1 MRRFHHRPFRLLL
14 CASAACGALAGRAQ
28 AQDAV
33 DAIVVTG
40 PARQYQQ
47 AIAVKRQL
55 AVVSDSVT
63 GDDVGSL
70 PDFGLGEALV
80 RIPGVSTII
89 NNARG
94 EAQLFTLRGL
104 NADYNAVQ
112 IDGFSLPATE
122 TTRRNVSLDV
132 IPSSLASRV
141 DVFKTRTADMTG
153 NAIGGIANLRTRSA
167 FDHQGLFVAGR
178 ADWARYENE
187 RQVRDSTP
195 SGQAE
200 LAISDR
206 FGPQDHFGYVVSAS
220 YFRRDSSSL
229 DSAVD
234 TYSFYNA
241 AGAVLANTDPAVAT
255 ANPVPD
261 RRRWLTYDNLRQRYG
276 AFGKLE
282 YDDGKLAAHLTGAD
296 FRHLND
302 EQRQSN
308 ILIKTGTATAVTA
321 TSGSAAAASAQVDLA
336 HYEQK
341 RRIRYVDAGLS
352 YRASDKSVVTAAINS
367 AVSTYRQDALLETYR
382 AASNT
387 ALGYD
392 YAYAPGG
399 FPDFKPRT
407 PSAYYDATRYQQSE
421 HTRNADDNREK
432 VLAFKAGYAFN
443 LDPDAEGLGF
453 GVGVEGRFLDRTY
466 DFSEAS
472 YAPITPAGFLLSETL
487 SATTISPYN
496 GAGQHMMLIDEDKA
510 VGVFNARSALY
521 RLNSNT
527 TTRNLGSDYT
537 VSEDVRAAYLTG
549 AYVRGAL
556 RANFGVRYED
566 TRLETGSNTATTRA
580 GVTTYAWATQG
591 QRYGKLLPSLNLIY
605 DVTPDL
611 KLRLGYG
618 RALGRPNYD
627 LLAARQTVARDS
639 ATATISGGNPDLKPR
654 MSDNY
659 DLSLEYYV
667 GRRGAITAAVFRK
680 AIKNEIL
687 TTTTTDTQLIDG
699 VSTVVTTRQP
709 VNGSSASVNGLEVG
723 YTLTRLDM
731 LPKPLDGLGFS
742 VNGAFLDMDGASVTM
757 ASGDTR
763 KLPALVEAAR
773 TTVNVAL
780 FYEYRGFNA
789 KLAYN
794 HVSPILWVVATDAP
808 LNDRY
813 YGAAD
818 TYDLQMQY
826 KVARG
831 LTLVGQA
838 KNLTNERPLR
848 LAGPDRN
855 LLREEL
861 DNGRSYWVGLKFKY

>member
-1 MRRFHHRPFRLLL
+1 MRRSNRHSCRLPL
-14 CASAACGALAGRAQ
+14 CASVAAAAFASQ
-28 AQDAV
+28 AWAQDTV
-33 DAIVVTG
+33 DTVVITG

-47 AIAVKRQL
+47 AIAVKRQTG
-55 AVVSDSVT
+55 VVSDSVT
-63 GDDVGSL
+63 ADDVGSL

-153 NAIGGIANLRTRSA
+153 NAIGGVANLRTRSA
-167 FDHQGLFVAGR
+167 FDHEGLFVAGR
-178 ADWARYENE
+178 ADWAKYENTRE
-187 RQVRDSTP
+187 IRDSTP

-200 LAISDR
+200 LAVSNR
-206 FGPQDHFGYVVSAS
+206 FGPQNHFGYVLSAS
-220 YFRRDSSSL
+220 YFRRDSASL

-234 TYSFYNA
+234 TYSFYDA
-241 AGAVLANTDPAVAT
+241 SGAVLSNTDPGVGA
-255 ANPVPD
+255 ANAVPD
-261 RRRWLTYDNLRQRYG
+261 RRRWLYYDNLRQRYG

-282 YDDGKLAAHLTGAD
+282 YDDGKLAVHLTGAD

-302 EQRQSN
+302 EERQSN
-308 ILIKTGTATAVTA
+308 ILIKTGTATGVTA
-321 TSGSAAAASAQVDLA
+321 TSGSVAAASAQADLA
-336 HYEQK
+336 HYNQK
-341 RRIRYVDAGLS
+341 RRIRYVEAGLS
-352 YRASDKSVVTAAINS
+352 YRASERSVVTAGVNS

-382 AASNT
+382 AASST

-392 YAYAPGG
+392 YSYAVGG
-399 FPDFKPRT
+399 FPDFRLRT
-407 PSAYYDATRYQQSE
+407 PAAYYDATRYQQSE

-443 LDPDAEGLGF
+443 LDQDAEGLGF
-453 GVGVEGRFLDRTY
+453 GAGVEGRFLDRTY
-466 DFSEAS
+466 DFSETS
-472 YAPITPAGFLLSETL
+472 YAPIAPANFLLSETL
-487 SATTISPYN
+487 SATTIWPYN
-496 GAGQHMMLIDEDKA
+496 GAGQHLMLIDEDKA
-510 VGVFNARSALY
+510 VGVFDARSALY
-521 RLNSNT
+521 KLNSNFT
-527 TTRNLGSDYT
+527 ARNLGSDYT
-537 VSEDVRAAYLTG
+537 VSEDVRAAYLMG
-549 AYVRGAL
+549 AYARGPL
-556 RANFGVRYED
+556 RADFGLRYED
-566 TRLETGSNTATTRA
+566 TRLQTGSYNATTKA
-580 GVTTYAWATQG
+580 GVTTYAWATQS
-591 QRYGKLLPSLNLIY
+591 QHYGKLLPLLNLKY
-605 DVTPDL
+605 DLTPDL

-627 LLAARQTVARDS
+627 LLAARQTVARD
-639 ATATISGGNPDLKPR
+639 TASVTISGGNPNLKPR

-659 DLSLEYYV
+659 DLSLEYYL
-667 GRRGAITAAVFRK
+667 GRGGAITAAVFRK

-687 TTTTTDTQLIDG
+687 TTTTTDTQMIDG
-699 VSTVVTTRQP
+699 ISTVVVTRQP
-709 VNGSSASVNGLEVG
+709 VNGSSASVNGLELG
-723 YTLTRLDM
+723 YTLTHLDM

-742 VNGAFLDMDGASVTM
+742 INGTFLDMDGASVTM
-757 ASGDTR
+757 ASGATR
-763 KLPALVEAAR
+763 KLPALVEAAK
-773 TTVNVAL
+773 TTVNAAL

-818 TYDLQMQY
+818 TYDLQFQY
-826 KVARG
+826 RFAPG
-831 LTLVGQA
+831 LTLVAQG
-838 KNLTNERPLR
+838 KNLTNERPQR
-848 LAGPDRN
+848 LAGPNQN